1 MKLSHLRSYFCI
13 FSDLVN
19 NFYLGDIV
27 GVNTVDGVAYV
38 LRGGDDDGEGQHAG
52 GCQPGVGE
60 TKNLIIN
67 MNVSRDSL
75 VSAEQFGRDSK

>member
-1 MKLSHLRSYFCI
+1 M
-13 FSDLVN
+13 
-19 NFYLGDIV
+19 
-27 GVNTVDGVAYV
+27 NTVDGVAYV

-67 MNVSRDSL
+67 MIKPKSFLETV
-75 VSAEQFGRDSK
+75 

>member
-1 MKLSHLRSYFCI
+1 MKLSHSRSYFCI

-27 GVNTVDGVAYV
+27 GMNTVDGVAYV

-52 GCQPGVGE
+52 GGQPAVE
-60 TKNLIIN
+60 HH
-67 MNVSRDSL
+67 
-75 VSAEQFGRDSK
+75 